1 MKRPY
6 ILVIVGV
13 VLIIAAIALN
23 YMLTKSADEETAPAV
38 TQAPSVTTETTPS
51 EPASEPDSAQDAA
64 APEITNPSF
73 DVVRIG
79 PDGNAVI
86 AGRAEPNSTVR
97 IREGEEVIGEATADE
112 RGEWVVLPNKPLA
125 SGDRE
130 LSLEA
135 EDETGKVAKSEDKIV
150 VLIPEEEAPAS
161 TPAPAPAPASDPA
174 TETAEAPATTGTTE
188 TTKAAD
194 GADSVPAQSE
204 EASSE
209 PAKEKQPII
218 ALKVPSEGDGAATV
232 MQGPAPEAAS
242 APEAEATETQDPSLP
257 RLSIDIVDYDTEGRV
272 AMSGKADLDHT
283 VRIYLDNKHV
293 GTAPADENGNWA
305 LTIGEPIE
313 PGNYTMRADQ
323 LDSSGN
329 VTARVEIPFER
340 ARPDQILEPGSRY
353 VVQPGNS
360 LWRIARRTY
369 GEGLK
374 YWVIYHQ
381 NRNQIRDPDLIYPGQ
396 IFALPNEEIQQ

>member
-23 YMLTKSADEETAPAV
+23 YMLTKSADEETASAV
-38 TQAPSVTTETTPS
+38 TQAPAVTTETTPN
-51 EPASEPDSAQDAA
+51 EPASEPATDAPA
-64 APEITNPSF
+64 ITNPSF

-135 EDETGKVAKSEDKIV
+135 EDATGNVSKADDKVV
-150 VLIPEEEAPAS
+150 VLIPEEKAPA
-161 TPAPAPAPASDPA
+161 A
-174 TETAEAPATTGTTE
+174 TNEQSGETGETTGT
-188 TTKAAD
+188 A
-194 GADSVPAQSE
+194 GATD
-204 EASSE
+204 SE
-209 PAKEKQPII
+209 PASEKQPVI
-218 ALKVPSEGDGAATV
+218 ALKVPSDGDGAVTV
-232 MQGPAPEAAS
+232 MQGPAPEAAAAQQEGS
-242 APEAEATETQDPSLP
+242 DTQDATLP
-257 RLSIDIVDYDTEGRV
+257 RLSIDVVDYDTEGRV
-272 AMSGKADLDHT
+272 AMSGKADLNHT
-283 VRIYLDNKHV
+283 VRVYLDNNHV

-305 LTIGEPIE
+305 LTIGQPIE
-313 PGNYTMRADQ
+313 PGNYTLRADQ
-323 LDSSGN
+323 LDSSGK

-360 LWRIARRTY
+360 LWRIARSTY

-396 IFALPNEEIQQ
+396 IFALPNEENQQ

>member
-64 APEITNPSF
+64 APEIANPSF

-135 EDETGKVAKSEDKIV
+135 EDET
-150 VLIPEEEAPAS
+150 
-161 TPAPAPAPASDPA
+161 
-174 TETAEAPATTGTTE
+174 
-188 TTKAAD
+188 
-194 GADSVPAQSE
+194 
-204 EASSE
+204 
-209 PAKEKQPII
+209 
-218 ALKVPSEGDGAATV
+218 
-232 MQGPAPEAAS
+232 
-242 APEAEATETQDPSLP
+242 
-257 RLSIDIVDYDTEGRV
+257 
-272 AMSGKADLDHT
+272 
-283 VRIYLDNKHV
+283 
-293 GTAPADENGNWA
+293 
-305 LTIGEPIE
+305 
-313 PGNYTMRADQ
+313 
-323 LDSSGN
+323 
-329 VTARVEIPFER
+329 
-340 ARPDQILEPGSRY
+340 
-353 VVQPGNS
+353 
-360 LWRIARRTY
+360 
-369 GEGLK
+369 
-374 YWVIYHQ
+374 
-381 NRNQIRDPDLIYPGQ
+381 
-396 IFALPNEEIQQ
+396 

>member
-1 MKRPY
+1 VKRPY

-38 TQAPSVTTETTPS
+38 TQAPAVTTETTPN
-51 EPASEPDSAQDAA
+51 EPASEPATDAPA
-64 APEITNPSF
+64 ITNPSF

-135 EDETGKVAKSEDKIV
+135 EDATGNVSKADDKVV
-150 VLIPEEEAPAS
+150 VLIPEEKAPA
-161 TPAPAPAPASDPA
+161 A
-174 TETAEAPATTGTTE
+174 TSEQSGETSETTGT
-188 TTKAAD
+188 A
-194 GADSVPAQSE
+194 GATD
-204 EASSE
+204 SE
-209 PAKEKQPII
+209 PASEKQPVI
-218 ALKVPSEGDGAATV
+218 ALKVPSDGDGAVTV
-232 MQGPAPEAAS
+232 MQGPAPEAAAKQEEGS
-242 APEAEATETQDPSLP
+242 DTQDATLP
-257 RLSIDIVDYDTEGRV
+257 RLSIDVVDYDTEGRV
-272 AMSGKADLDHT
+272 AMSGKADLNHT
-283 VRIYLDNKHV
+283 VRVYLDNNHV

-305 LTIGEPIE
+305 LTIGQPIE
-313 PGNYTMRADQ
+313 PGNYTLRADQ
-323 LDSSGN
+323 LDSSGK

-360 LWRIARRTY
+360 LWRIARSTY

-396 IFALPNEEIQQ
+396 IFALPNEENQQ

>member
-13 VLIIAAIALN
+13 VLIIAAIVLN
-23 YMLTKSADEETAPAV
+23 YMLTKSADEDTAPVTQAPAV
-38 TQAPSVTTETTPS
+38 TTTDTS
-51 EPASEPDSAQDAA
+51 EVKPPEPTAEPESA

-86 AGRAEPNSTVR
+86 AGRATPNSKVR
-97 IREGEEVIGEATADE
+97 IREGDDVIGEATVDE
-112 RGEWVVLPNKPLA
+112 RGEWVVLPDKPLT

-130 LSLEA
+130 LSLE
-135 EDETGKVAKSEDKIV
+135 SEDASGAVASADDKVV
-150 VLIPEEEAPAS
+150 VLIPDAQPAAPANAQPETASEAPV
-161 TPAPAPAPASDPA
+161 
-174 TETAEAPATTGTTE
+174 APAT
-188 TTKAAD
+188 A
-194 GADSVPAQSE
+194 
-204 EASSE
+204 
-209 PAKEKQPII
+209 PAKTEAPKEQDQPII
-218 ALKVPSEGDGAATV
+218 ALKVPADGSGAATV
-232 MQGPAPEAAS
+232 LQGPAKTDDADTQEATG
-242 APEAEATETQDPSLP
+242 EAEPGMP
-257 RLSIDIVDYDTEGRV
+257 RLSIDIVDYDEQGRV
-272 AMSGKADLDHT
+272 AMSGKADIDHT
-283 VRIYLDNKHV
+283 VQVYLDNKHV

-313 PGNYTMRADQ
+313 PGNYTLRADQ
-323 LDSSGN
+323 LDDGGK

-340 ARPDQILEPGSRY
+340 AKPDEILEPGSRY

-369 GEGLK
+369 GDGLK

-381 NRNQIRDPDLIYPGQ
+381 NRKQIRDPDLIYPGQ
-396 IFALPNEEIQQ
+396 IFALPSEEKAQ

>member
-23 YMLTKSADEETAPAV
+23 YMLTQSADEDTAPVTQAPAV
-38 TQAPSVTTETTPS
+38 TTTDTSEVKAP
-51 EPASEPDSAQDAA
+51 EPAASPESS

-86 AGRAEPNSTVR
+86 AGRAAPNSKVR

-112 RGEWVVLPNKPLA
+112 RGEWVVLPGKPLA

-130 LSLEA
+130 LSLES
-135 EDETGKVAKSEDKIV
+135 EDASGTVAKADDKVV
-150 VLIPEEEAPAS
+150 VLIPDAKPDA
-161 TPAPAPAPASDPA
+161 A
-174 TETAEAPATTGTTE
+174 T
-188 TTKAAD
+188 AD
-194 GADSVPAQSE
+194 GASE
-204 EASSE
+204 GNAETVE
-209 PAKEKQPII
+209 TKEESAPII

-232 MQGPAPEAAS
+232 LQGPAKLEEPVDAKSEDVGTDE
-242 APEAEATETQDPSLP
+242 PGMP
-257 RLSIDIVDYDTEGRV
+257 RLSIDVVDYDEQGRV
-272 AMSGKADLDHT
+272 AMSGKADMNHS
-283 VRIYLDNKHV
+283 VQVYLDNQHV

-323 LDSSGN
+323 LDDTGK

-340 ARPDQILEPGSRY
+340 ARPDEILEPGSRY

-369 GEGLK
+369 GDGLK

-381 NRNQIRDPDLIYPGQ
+381 NRKQIRDPDLIYPGQ
-396 IFALPNEEIQQ
+396 IFALPNEEKAQ

>member
-38 TQAPSVTTETTPS
+38 TQAPAVTTETTPN
-51 EPASEPDSAQDAA
+51 EPASEPATDAPA
-64 APEITNPSF
+64 ITNPSF

-135 EDETGKVAKSEDKIV
+135 EDATGNVSKADDKVV
-150 VLIPEEEAPAS
+150 VLIPEEKAPA
-161 TPAPAPAPASDPA
+161 A
-174 TETAEAPATTGTTE
+174 TSEQSGETGETTGTTE
-188 TTKAAD
+188 ATD
-194 GADSVPAQSE
+194 
-204 EASSE
+204 SE
-209 PAKEKQPII
+209 PASEKQPVI
-218 ALKVPSEGDGAATV
+218 ALKVPSDGDGAVTV
-232 MQGPAPEAAS
+232 MQGPAPEAAAAQEEGS
-242 APEAEATETQDPSLP
+242 DTQDATLP
-257 RLSIDIVDYDTEGRV
+257 RLSIDVVDYDTEGRV
-272 AMSGKADLDHT
+272 AMSGKADINHT
-283 VRIYLDNKHV
+283 VRVYLDNNHV

-305 LTIGEPIE
+305 LTIGQPIE
-313 PGNYTMRADQ
+313 PGNYTLRADQ
-323 LDSSGN
+323 LDSSGK

-360 LWRIARRTY
+360 LWRIARSTY

-396 IFALPNEEIQQ
+396 IFALPNEENQQ

>member
-1 MKRPY
+1 VKRPY

-38 TQAPSVTTETTPS
+38 TQAPAVTTETTPN
-51 EPASEPDSAQDAA
+51 EPASEPATDAPA
-64 APEITNPSF
+64 ITNPSF

-135 EDETGKVAKSEDKIV
+135 EDETGTVSKADDKVV
-150 VLIPEEEAPAS
+150 VLIPEEKAPAATS
-161 TPAPAPAPASDPA
+161 EQSGETSET
-174 TETAEAPATTGTTE
+174 TETAGAT
-188 TTKAAD
+188 D
-194 GADSVPAQSE
+194 
-204 EASSE
+204 SE
-209 PAKEKQPII
+209 PASEKQPVI
-218 ALKVPSEGDGAATV
+218 ALKVPSDGDGAVTV
-232 MQGPAPEAAS
+232 MQGPAPEAAA
-242 APEAEATETQDPSLP
+242 APEEGSDTQDATLP
-257 RLSIDIVDYDTEGRV
+257 RLSIDVVDYDTEGRV
-272 AMSGKADLDHT
+272 AMSGKADLNHT
-283 VRIYLDNKHV
+283 VRVYLDNNHV

-305 LTIGEPIE
+305 LTIGQPIE
-313 PGNYTMRADQ
+313 PGNYTLRADQ
-323 LDSSGN
+323 LDSTGK

-360 LWRIARRTY
+360 LWRIARSTY

-396 IFALPNEEIQQ
+396 IFALPNEENQQ

>member
-38 TQAPSVTTETTPS
+38 TQAPAVTTETTPN
-51 EPASEPDSAQDAA
+51 EPASEPATDAPA
-64 APEITNPSF
+64 ITNPSF

-135 EDETGKVAKSEDKIV
+135 EDATGNVSKADDKVV
-150 VLIPEEEAPAS
+150 VLIPEEKAPA
-161 TPAPAPAPASDPA
+161 A
-174 TETAEAPATTGTTE
+174 TSEQSGETSETTGT
-188 TTKAAD
+188 A
-194 GADSVPAQSE
+194 GATD
-204 EASSE
+204 SE
-209 PAKEKQPII
+209 PASEKQPVI
-218 ALKVPSEGDGAATV
+218 ALKVPSDGDGAVTV
-232 MQGPAPEAAS
+232 MQGPAPEAAAKQEEGS
-242 APEAEATETQDPSLP
+242 DTQDATLP
-257 RLSIDIVDYDTEGRV
+257 RLSIDVVDYDTEGRV
-272 AMSGKADLDHT
+272 AMSGKADLNHT
-283 VRIYLDNKHV
+283 VRVYLDNNHV

-305 LTIGEPIE
+305 LTIGQPIE
-313 PGNYTMRADQ
+313 PGNYTLRADQ
-323 LDSSGN
+323 LDSSGK

-360 LWRIARRTY
+360 LWRIARSTY

-396 IFALPNEEIQQ
+396 IFALPNEENQQ

>member
-1 MKRPY
+1 VKRPY

-38 TQAPSVTTETTPS
+38 TQAPAVTTETTPN
-51 EPASEPDSAQDAA
+51 EPASEPATDAPA
-64 APEITNPSF
+64 ITNPSF

-135 EDETGKVAKSEDKIV
+135 EDATGNVSKADDKVV
-150 VLIPEEEAPAS
+150 VLIPEEKAPA
-161 TPAPAPAPASDPA
+161 A
-174 TETAEAPATTGTTE
+174 TNEQGGETGEATGTT
-188 TTKAAD
+188 
-194 GADSVPAQSE
+194 GATD
-204 EASSE
+204 SE
-209 PAKEKQPII
+209 PAGEKQPVI
-218 ALKVPSEGDGAATV
+218 ALKVPSDGDGAVTV
-232 MQGPAPEAAS
+232 MQGPAPEAAAKQEEGS
-242 APEAEATETQDPSLP
+242 DTQDATLP
-257 RLSIDIVDYDTEGRV
+257 RLSIDVVDYDTEGRV
-272 AMSGKADLDHT
+272 AMSGKADLNHT
-283 VRIYLDNKHV
+283 VRVYLDNNHV

-305 LTIGEPIE
+305 LTIGQPIE
-313 PGNYTMRADQ
+313 PGNYTLRADQ
-323 LDSSGN
+323 LDSSGK

-360 LWRIARRTY
+360 LWRIARSTY

-396 IFALPNEEIQQ
+396 IFALPNEENQQ

>member
-23 YMLTKSADEETAPAV
+23 YMLTKSADEETAPAA
-38 TQAPSVTTETTPS
+38 TQAPAVTTETTPN
-51 EPASEPDSAQDAA
+51 EPASEPATDAPA
-64 APEITNPSF
+64 ITNPSF

-135 EDETGKVAKSEDKIV
+135 EDATGNVSKADDKVV
-150 VLIPEEEAPAS
+150 VLIPEEKAPA
-161 TPAPAPAPASDPA
+161 A
-174 TETAEAPATTGTTE
+174 TSEQSGETGETTGT
-188 TTKAAD
+188 A
-194 GADSVPAQSE
+194 GATD
-204 EASSE
+204 SE
-209 PAKEKQPII
+209 PASEKQPVI
-218 ALKVPSEGDGAATV
+218 ALKVPSDGDGAVTV
-232 MQGPAPEAAS
+232 MQGPAPEPAAAQEEGS
-242 APEAEATETQDPSLP
+242 DTQDANLP
-257 RLSIDIVDYDTEGRV
+257 RLSIDVVDYDTEGRV
-272 AMSGKADLDHT
+272 AMSGKADLNHT
-283 VRIYLDNKHV
+283 VRVYLDNTHV

-305 LTIGEPIE
+305 LTIGQPIE
-313 PGNYTMRADQ
+313 PGNYTLRADQ
-323 LDSSGN
+323 LDSSGK

-360 LWRIARRTY
+360 LWRIARSTY

-396 IFALPNEEIQQ
+396 IFALPNEENQQ